1 MDVKGADY
9 FKEKRVTL
17 MRLGL
22 LGRGVGDAAF
32 LAEAG
37 ADVHVVDD
45 APQEQMQPSVD
56 ALKDYENIRFTF
68 GPYQEK
74 HFTECDILIVGAGA
88 PFDLPE
94 IIAAQK
100 AGVEVTMSAAL
111 FVKLSG
117 IPVIGITGTRG
128 KSTVTHMV
136 HHVLT
141 HATEGGGSE
150 LGLNHSENGMIGR
163 STPQSGV
170 LLGGNVRGV
179 SNLQLLKEVTEDSL
193 AVMELDSWQ
202 LQGFGWAKISPQIA
216 VFTNFMDDHMT
227 YYRGDRKRYFNDKAQ
242 IFLHQEESGVLVTTP
257 EVFRLAEE
265 MTEGKSATIGQ
276 EVVLV
281 DGSELPEDCLLAMP
295 GDHNRLNATLAL
307 AALKATGLTE
317 EEVLEWLPTFP
328 GVPGRLEFLREV
340 NDVRIFNDNNAT
352 TPEATAAALR
362 ALGMDSNIVL
372 IVGGTDKEADPAL
385 LGPVIEETCKHVVL
399 YSGTGTEKLK
409 KVFRDPVSRKVSS
422 EEHETLREC
431 VEAAL
436 RAASPGDIILFS
448 PAFSSFGKEYKNEYD
463 RNDQFV
469 ELVNRL

>member
-1 MDVKGADY
+1 MNDFHTY
-9 FKEKRVTL
+9 FEGKKVTL
-17 MRLGL
+17 MRIGL

-32 LAEAG
+32 LSEAG

-56 ALKDYENIRFTF
+56 ALKEYKNIRFTF

-74 HFTECDILIVGAGA
+74 HFTECDMLLVGAGA
-88 PFDLPE
+88 PYDLPE
-94 IIAAQK
+94 IVAAQK
-100 AGVEVTMSAAL
+100 AGVEVAMSAAL

-117 IPVIGITGTRG
+117 IPVIGVTGTRG
-128 KSTVTHMV
+128 KSTVTHMI

-141 HATEGGGSE
+141 HATEGGS
-150 LGLNHSENGMIGR
+150 
-163 STPQSGV
+163 V

-179 SNLQLLKEVTEDSL
+179 SNLQLLKEAKEDSL

-242 IFLHQEESGVLVTTP
+242 IFLHQEESGVFVTTP
-257 EVFRLAEE
+257 EVFGLAEE

-276 EVVLV
+276 EVILV
-281 DGSELPEDCLLAMP
+281 DGSTLPDDCLLSMP
-295 GDHNRLNATLAL
+295 GKHNRLNAALAL
-307 AALKATGLTE
+307 EALKATGLTE

-340 NDVRIFNDNNAT
+340 DGVRIFNDNNAT
-352 TPEATAAALR
+352 TPEATVAALR
-362 ALGMDSNIVL
+362 ALGTDPNAPHGQSKNIVL
-372 IVGGTDKEADPAL
+372 IVGGTDKEADPAV
-385 LGPVIEETCKHVVL
+385 LGPVIEDTCKHVVL

-409 KVFRDPVSRKVSS
+409 KVLRDPVSRQVSS
-422 EEHETLREC
+422 EEYGTLREC

-436 RAASPGDIILFS
+436 RAAGEGDIILFS
-448 PAFSSFGKEYKNEYD
+448 PAFSSFGQEYRNEYD

-469 ELVNRL
+469 DLVSRL